1 MLNREGAVNRQ
12 RGSMVLMVIFV
23 MILFGFLAASLVR
36 FSVDQNTGAY
46 ENTES
51 IRAELAARSAMELA
65 MYALYPAGRYYGWNA
80 EVADENGYK
89 DCERIKNID
98 KNIDPDG
105 FGKGSERK
113 FVHFSDKFSL
123 PADSGLEGCSFF
135 LECRKGDAAGSGVY
149 YLTAIGRC
157 GRDSDFATQSLSGYA
172 ANGNWHG
179 EGR

>member
-1 MLNREGAVNRQ
+1 MLNRKGAMSRQ

-23 MILFGFLAASLVR
+23 MILFGFLSASLVR

-65 MYALYPAGRYYGWNA
+65 MYALYPSGRYYGWNA
-80 EVADENGYK
+80 EIADANGYK
-89 DCERIKNID
+89 DCDRI

-105 FGKGSERK
+105 F
-113 FVHFSDKFSL
+113 
-123 PADSGLEGCSFF
+123 
-135 LECRKGDAAGSGVY
+135 RKGEAAGSGVY

-157 GRDSDFATQSLSGYA
+157 GRDDDYASRMLSGYA

-179 EGR
+179 EGK

>member
-1 MLNREGAVNRQ
+1 MLNRKGAMSRQ

-23 MILFGFLAASLVR
+23 MILFGFLSASLVR

-65 MYALYPAGRYYGWNA
+65 MYALYPSGRYYGWNA
-80 EVADENGYK
+80 EIADANGYK
-89 DCERIKNID
+89 DCDRI

-105 FGKGSERK
+105 FRKGSERK

-149 YLTAIGRC
+149 FLTAEGRC
-157 GRDSDFATQSLSGYA
+157 GRDDDYASRTVSGYA

-179 EGR
+179 EGK

>member
-23 MILFGFLAASLVR
+23 MILFGFLAASLAR
-36 FSVDQNTGAY
+36 FAVDQDTGAY

-80 EVADENGYK
+80 EVADGNSYK
-89 DCERIKNID
+89 DCDRI

-105 FGKGSERK
+105 FRTGSERK
-113 FVHFSDKFSL
+113 FVGFRDKFPL
-123 PADSGLEGCSFF
+123 PDGSGLESCSFS
-135 LECRKGDAAGSGVY
+135 LECRKGEAAGSGVY
-149 YLTAIGRC
+149 FLTAEGRC
-157 GRDSDFATQSLSGYA
+157 GRDDDYASRTVSGYA

-179 EGR
+179 EGK